1 MVWTL
6 EPARW
11 LAAGLLSLAYAGLCT
26 WFYRQAYQ
34 RSQALAAQGARAEQV
49 WTVVYASQTGV
60 GEALA
65 RQTVLALE
73 RVAAGVRCCSLNQ
86 LDGEQLAA
94 GGRFLFV
101 VSTAG
106 EGVAPD
112 NGAHFEEIVLSRD
125 WDLRR
130 VDFGLLALGD
140 RDYANFCGFGHR
152 LEAWLLDHGARRCF
166 DSIDVHRC
174 DPQALASWQSR
185 LGELAGADEFNNPLD
200 MEFLP
205 WRLVD
210 RRLLNPGSLGGEVY
224 HLAFAVVGQAQP
236 AWASGD
242 LAQIVLPDE
251 PDCPRDYSIAS
262 LPDESGLQLLVRLHR
277 HEDGSTGRV
286 SGWLTQGLALGGEVA
301 VRVRPHLPFRLNGNR
316 EQPLICIGNGV
327 GLAGLRGHL
336 AARIAAGLDDNWLLF
351 GERSRA
357 CDFHYRDELE
367 NWLAT
372 ERLQRLDA
380 AFSRDG
386 DEHRYV
392 QDGLCAHAELFR
404 SWVGRGAAVYV
415 CGSRQGMGEG
425 VDRALRDILG
435 EAGYQQLMVDG
446 RYCRDVF

>member
-26 WFYRQAYQ
+26 WFCRQAYR
-34 RSQALAAQGARAEQV
+34 RSQVLADQGARAAQV

-65 RQTVLALE
+65 RQTVHALE
-73 RVAAGVRCCSLNQ
+73 RVAARVRCCSLNQ

-112 NGAHFEEIVLSRD
+112 NGAHFEEVVLSGD
-125 WDLRR
+125 WDLRQ

-174 DPQALASWQSR
+174 DPQALASWQNR
-185 LGELAGADEFNNPLD
+185 LGELAGADEFNNTLD
-200 MEFLP
+200 MDFLP

-210 RRLLNPGSLGGEVY
+210 RRLLNPGSLGSEVY
-224 HLAFAVVGQAQP
+224 HLAFQVVGQAQP
-236 AWASGD
+236 VWSSGD
-242 LAQIVLPDE
+242 LAQVVLPDE

-262 LPDESGLQLLVRLHR
+262 LPDEAGLQLLVRLHR
-277 HEDGSTGRV
+277 HDDGSLGRA
-286 SGWLTQGLALGGEVA
+286 SGWLTQGLALGGKIA
-301 VRVRPHLPFRLNGNR
+301 LRVRPHLPFRLNANR
-316 EQPLICIGNGV
+316 ERPLICIGNGV

-336 AARIAAGLDDNWLLF
+336 ATRIAAGLADNWLLF

-357 CDFHYRDELE
+357 CDFHYQTELE
-367 NWLAT
+367 NWLAAG
-372 ERLQRLDA
+372 RIKRLDTV
-380 AFSRDG
+380 FSRDG
-386 DEHRYV
+386 EGLGYV
-392 QDGLCAHAELFR
+392 QEMLGANAALFR
-404 SWVGRGAAVYV
+404 VWVEQGAAVYV

-425 VDRALRDILG
+425 VDSVIRDILG
-435 EAGYQQLMVDG
+435 VAGYQRLLVDG